1 MPRRKKDNGQI
12 ELNLNGNGTP
22 ADKADSGAKSQEPSS
37 KGQVPSSKDQGQ
49 RSKSQTPK
57 PKSQGPEP
65 KLQIPNPKFQD
76 PRPKPQIPNPKS
88 QDPRPKTQTPRP
100 ETQNSNPSAPNP
112 ELKTQNLERPG
123 SAVPV
128 EDQRSNP
135 KSPTEAPLA
144 QSYRNWFLEYA
155 SYVILDRAVPH
166 IDDGLKPV
174 QRRILHTLWEMDDGR
189 FHKVANVVGA
199 TMRFHPHGDASIE
212 AALVGMAQRGLLV
225 EPQGNFGNLLT
236 GDGAAAARYIEARL
250 TAFAREVVFNP
261 KTTVWQLS
269 YDGRAKEPVTL
280 PVKFPLVLAE
290 GAEGIAV
297 GLATKILP
305 HNFNDLCR
313 AAINHLQGK
322 TFRIVPDFPTGGIAD
337 FSEYNDGERG
347 GRVKV
352 RARIEQ
358 RSKHLLAVTEIP
370 YGTTTTSLIES
381 ILAANAKGRTRVRHV
396 DDNTADKVEILI
408 ELPQGSDPEQVIQQ
422 LYVFT
427 DCQVAISPAA
437 CVIEDDKPA
446 FLGVREILRRS
457 VDRTK
462 ELLRQELEIKLGE
475 LEQQWH
481 WDSLER
487 IFIEE
492 RIYRRIEKS
501 KTWDSVLAEI
511 RAGLK
516 PFVKRLRR
524 AVTDDDIVRLTEIRI
539 KRISAFNRFQ
549 ADKEIT
555 KIEEGIKEVRQNLK
569 NLTPYAIQW
578 FESLQE
584 KYGKGRKRRTEYE
597 EIEQISAAE
606 VVSANQR
613 LYVNRGEGFIGLN
626 WRQHEFV
633 QECSILDEVLC
644 IMADGSMRVARVGE
658 KVFMG
663 PNVLH
668 CAVIPKDGDKAFY
681 AMVYQDKAT
690 GKAFAKKFQIGG
702 VTRDKLYPLVK
713 TPGSRVVFLEV
724 SPGEKE
730 IAQTLHIFLDGRSR
744 ARVREFDF
752 DLSRVPVS
760 HRAAK
765 GLTVTRWPVKE
776 VKRADLA
783 LSA

>member
-1 MPRRKKDNGQI
+1 MPRRKKDSSQI
-12 ELNLNGNGTP
+12 ELPFNG
-22 ADKADSGAKSQEPSS
+22 EPSP
-37 KGQVPSSKDQGQ
+37 KPDEA
-49 RSKSQTPK
+49 SKSQNPD
-57 PKSQGPEP
+57 PKSQIANR
-65 KLQIPNPKFQD
+65 KSQIPNP
-76 PRPKPQIPNPKS
+76 RI
-88 QDPRPKTQTPRP
+88 QT
-100 ETQNSNPSAPNP
+100 PNP
-112 ELKTQNLERPG
+112 EPQGPESQTQGIGAQGPADPEAEQKDKATDP
-123 SAVPV
+123 A
-128 EDQRSNP
+128 D
-135 KSPTEAPLA
+135 APLA
-144 QSYRNWFLEYA
+144 RSYRNWFLEYA

-225 EPQGNFGNLLT
+225 EPQGNFGNVFT

-269 YDGRAKEPVTL
+269 YDGRAREPVTL

-305 HNFNDLCR
+305 HNFNDLCH

-322 TFRIVPDFPTGGIAD
+322 TFRIFPDFPTGGIAD

-347 GRVKV
+347 GRVKI

-358 RSKHLLAVTEIP
+358 RSKYLLAVSEIP

-381 ILAANAKGRTRVRHV
+381 ILAANAKGRTKVKHV

-408 ELPQGSDPEQVIQQ
+408 ELPQGSDAEQVIQQ

-437 CVIEDDKPA
+437 CVIENDKPV

-462 ELLRQELEIKLGE
+462 ALLKEELEIKLGE

-501 KTWDSVLAEI
+501 KTWESVLAEI
-511 RAGLK
+511 REGLQ
-516 PFVKRLRR
+516 PFVKQLRR
-524 AVTDDDIVRLTEIRI
+524 AVTEDDIVRLTEIRI
-539 KRISAFNRFQ
+539 KRISAYNRFQ
-549 ADKEIT
+549 ADEAIK
-555 KIEEGIKEVRQNLK
+555 KIEEGIKAVKFNLK
-569 NLTPYAIQW
+569 NLTPFAIKW

-584 KYGKGRKRRTEYE
+584 KHGKGRRRRTEYE
-597 EIEQISAAE
+597 EIQQISAAE

-613 LYVNRGEGFIGLN
+613 LYVNREEGFIGLN

-633 QECSILDEVLC
+633 QECSILDDVLC
-644 IMADGSMRVARVGE
+644 IMADGSMRVARVGD

-663 PNVLH
+663 PNILH
-668 CAVIPKDGDKAFY
+668 CALLPKDGDKAFY
-681 AMVYQDKAT
+681 TMVYQDKAT

-702 VTRDKLYPLVK
+702 VTRDKLYPLAK
-713 TPGSRVVFLEV
+713 TPGSRVVYLEV

-730 IAQTLHIFLDGRSR
+730 IAQTLRIFLDGRSR

-760 HRAAK
+760 NRSAK

-776 VKRADLA
+776 VRRADLT